1 MGPLAIEILVS
12 YKDTAVVLHWWVRVE
27 HEILVLSNEFKYI
40 ELYHCERFGKLALI
54 PALLYKHSSEQTSHH
69 ADLL

>member
-1 MGPLAIEILVS
+1 M
-12 YKDTAVVLHWWVRVE
+12 E

-40 ELYHCERFGKLALI
+40 ELYHCERFGKLAF
-54 PALLYKHSSEQTSHH
+54 PALLYEHSSEQTSHH